1 MTPPPLPEPPKP
13 SLEELI
19 TDWVYKILMAGG
31 IGAGS
36 AGAFWQLFKES
47 DIPKAIVSALI
58 GAGVSY
64 GAAILQPIHKGNQKR
79 LEQFG
84 ADVNKEV
91 DEIADDWMTRWKF
104 SDFEGKYLIC
114 QQLDCEEDDPTGV
127 REDEDLPIHNPL
139 LQEIFVPLELSG
151 ESTNF
156 LGYSETEIRSLQKQ
170 INEESMQIWQLL
182 KCTKTD
188 NRLRQIAI
196 RAIGGYGKTT
206 LLKHLAYIYSIRK
219 YSKYK
224 APKFIPFLIYL
235 ANCWKEI
242 TQDTPP
248 ILPDLLS
255 SFHISRLPKG
265 KKLEVPS
272 KWAMNLLNKGEALIL
287 LDGFDEIP
295 PGNREKASQWLTRQ
309 MKEYPNSVF
318 ILTSRPTA
326 YQEDYTARKLTANF
340 WIKDFNKDQRKEFV
354 EQWYRCQER
363 RARGNRSTPY
373 VEQKVQ
379 ERSASLL
386 AQIEARPEL
395 KRLAGNPLLLNMMA
409 RFHRSRQGADASVQL
424 PDRKVELYQDI
435 CELQLGRRPKAKG
448 LDYLLLN
455 SIHQRQEVLQR
466 VALEMMKRATPEDEE
481 GFKQI
486 EESDLLELLKTA
498 LEPFDPH
505 LEPKEFLKQLVQ
517 VSEFL
522 VHRDGRTSRI
532 YQFSHLS
539 FQEFLAAAE
548 IARSQ
553 QLDLIYQNL
562 HLSTWKDLILFYAG
576 LINPVAVIALIP
588 QIIDRNGNDLA
599 YAIYRQT
606 DRSAPLSPAQRKAL
620 NALKDR
626 VISAWTH
633 PLETYLNNKQWRE
646 ADEETYR
653 LMITAVGKE
662 TGQYFSEDDL
672 RNFPCDEL
680 LAIDRLWVQYSNG
693 LYGFSVQ
700 KEIYVECGGKLDFSY
715 PGSKTW
721 DDFVIKIRWQKEK
734 GGEYLFSEIYEEEH
748 MNYKGH
754 LPFRCSQSGR
764 LLWGGWVTSFL
775 ASRLVKCNL

>member
-1 MTPPPLPEPPKP
+1 MTPPPSPEPPKP

-19 TDWVYKILMAGG
+19 TDWVYKILMVGGVGAGG
-31 IGAGS
+31 

-47 DIPKAIVSALI
+47 DIPKAIVSAVI
-58 GAGVSY
+58 GAGISY

-84 ADVNKEV
+84 TDVNQEV
-91 DEIADDWMTRWKF
+91 DEIVNHWMTRWKL
-104 SDFEGKYLIC
+104 SGFEGKYLIC

-151 ESTNF
+151 ESRNL
-156 LGYSETEIRSLQKQ
+156 LGCSEAELRSLNEK

-182 KCTKTD
+182 KLAKTD
-188 NRLRQIAI
+188 NRLRQISI
-196 RAIGGYGKTT
+196 RALGGYGKTT

-219 YSKYK
+219 YNAPQYK

-235 ANCWKEI
+235 ASCWKEI

-248 ILPDLLS
+248 ILPDLLNN
-255 SFHISRLPKG
+255 FHISRLPKG
-265 KKLEVPS
+265 KELKVPPN
-272 KWAMNLLNKGEALIL
+272 WAINLLNQGEALIL

-295 PGNREKASQWLTRQ
+295 PGKREKASQWLTGQ
-309 MKEYPNSVF
+309 MKEYPKSVF

-340 WIKDFNKDQRKEFV
+340 WIKDFNKDQREQFV
-354 EQWYRCQER
+354 EQWYRCQELR
-363 RARGNRSTPY
+363 LRANRSTPY

-409 RFHRSRQGADASVQL
+409 RFHRSRQGVDAPAEL

-498 LEPFDPH
+498 LEPFDPN
-505 LEPKEFLKQLVQ
+505 LEPKEFLKQIVQ

-522 VHRDGRTSRI
+522 VHKDGRTSRI

-548 IARSQ
+548 IVRSQ

-576 LINPVAVIALIP
+576 LVNPVAVIALIP
-588 QIIDRNGNDLA
+588 EIIHRNGNDLA

-606 DRSAPLSPAQRKAL
+606 DRSASLSPAQRKAL
-620 NALKDR
+620 DTLKDQ
-626 VISAWTH
+626 VISAWTQ

-646 ADEETYR
+646 ADAETYR
-653 LMITAVGKE
+653 LMLTAVGKE
-662 TGQYFSEDDL
+662 IGQYFSEDDL

-700 KEIYVECGGKLDFSY
+700 KEIYVKCGGKLNFSY
-715 PGSKTW
+715 PDNTTW
-721 DDFVIKIRWQKEK
+721 DDFCHKISWKKK
-734 GGEYLFSEIYEEEH
+734 GDYLFSEIYKEEH
-748 MNYKGH
+748 MNYRGH
-754 LPFRCSQSGR
+754 LPCNTFVTLVLGKT
-764 LLWGGWVTSFL
+764 WGGFF
-775 ASRLVKCNL
+775 SRIKTCEV